1 MDAAAEP
8 TPRLSFV
15 IPVLNEG
22 ETLDPLYAKIAAT
35 IQEHQLGP
43 FEVIFVDDGST
54 DDSWS
59 RVTTL
64 AAAHAP
70 VRGLRFRRNFGKAAA
85 LAAGFA
91 EARGEVVFTLDA
103 DLQDD
108 PEEIPRFL
116 EKLDEGYD
124 LVSGWKKDRH
134 DPLEKRLPSKLFN
147 AVACRAGG
155 VQLHDMNC
163 GFKAYRGEVPPTL
176 NLYGELHRYM
186 PVLAHAEGFRV
197 TEIPVRHHPREHG
210 VSKYGWKRYFKG
222 LLDLLTVLAT
232 TRFLDRPGHLF
243 GGLGLGASAFGF
255 LILFYISCMKLIA
268 GVPIGGRPLFFLGI
282 LLMLLGG
289 QLISLGVIAELII
302 RFQRHDNRSKI
313 VERVNGPGA

>member
-1 MDAAAEP
+1 MDATAEP

-22 ETLDPLYAKIAAT
+22 ETLSTLYGKIDSVV
-35 IQEHQLGP
+35 QSQKLGS

-54 DDSWS
+54 DGSWQCI
-59 RVTTL
+59 REL
-64 AAAHAP
+64 AATHSP

-91 EARGEVVFTLDA
+91 DCRGEIVFTLDA

-116 EKLDEGYD
+116 KKIDEGYD
-124 LVSGWKKDRH
+124 LVSGWKKDRQ

-147 AVACRAGG
+147 AVACRVGG
-155 VQLHDMNC
+155 VHLHDMNC
-163 GFKAYRGEVPPTL
+163 GFKAYRCEVLPSL

-186 PVLAHAEGFRV
+186 PVLAHAEGFSV
-197 TEIPVRHHPREHG
+197 VEIPVVHHPREHG
-210 VSKYGWKRYFKG
+210 VSKYGWKRYVKG
-222 LLDLLTVLAT
+222 LLDLITVLAT
-232 TRFLDRPGHLF
+232 TRYLDRPGHLF
-243 GGLGLGASAFGF
+243 GSLGLVSTSFGF

-268 GVPIGGRPLFFLGI
+268 GVAISGRPLFFLGI
-282 LLMLLGG
+282 LLMLLGM
-289 QLISLGVIAELII
+289 QLISLGVIGELLI
-302 RFQRHDNRSKI
+302 RFQRHDSTHKIIERS
-313 VERVNGPGA
+313 